1 MCRRWKIKF
10 GMSMEFYINSSMF
23 SPHRIFILIYTSL
36 IESHINYCLL
46 LWGTNYDKIFK
57 LQKQAIRTIS
67 LNHFKART
75 SPLFKSMNLLD
86 IRDTYQLQLLKL
98 YYKVKNSLVPSYF
111 TNFTIYNRNNVHT
124 SRYLLRNKRVNVAI
138 PPKEYLKRNVQYQL
152 LELMSRFDEELL
164 QRAETF
170 NMKSFI
176 LKIKTHFINQY
187 EINCIQENLLCLC
200 TGININLIHFFCL
213 SACVS
218 VYVCLLVC
226 FVLF

>member
-1 MCRRWKIKF
+1 M
-10 GMSMEFYINSSMF
+10 
-23 SPHRIFILIYTSL
+23 
-36 IESHINYCLL
+36 
-46 LWGTNYDKIFK
+46 
-57 LQKQAIRTIS
+57 
-67 LNHFKART
+67 
-75 SPLFKSMNLLD
+75 
-86 IRDTYQLQLLKL
+86 
-98 YYKVKNSLVPSYF
+98 PSYF

-187 EINCIQENLLCLC
+187 EINCIQENC
-200 TGININLIHFFCL
+200 
-213 SACVS
+213 
-218 VYVCLLVC
+218 YVCALV
-226 FVLF
+226 